1 MHIQITMSYDFR
13 AIKFSKVLNSDNI
26 TCGES
31 GEPQHRLTAICHIW
45 SVGGKIGLMTRDNN
59 FAILSK
65 VKMYIIS
72 TQQAHFHIHTQ
83 ARFLHI
89 GVGHMYLRLCNAAF
103 IVMVI

>member
-31 GEPQHRLTAICHIW
+31 GEPQHGLTAICHIW

-65 VKMYIIS
+65 VKMYIS
-72 TQQAHFHIHTQ
+72 QLSKHTSIYTPKQ
-83 ARFLHI
+83 GSCTLELAICTYAYAMQHL
-89 GVGHMYLRLCNAAF
+89 L
-103 IVMVI
+103 